1 MGEPITKSNTFSI
14 CTESRIEHEN
24 DKGMVTTVAHA
35 GAQAVNAQEE
45 WARRRGRWNKVM
57 MGLKCLAKVG
67 FFLRLT
73 VYVVHSEILVY
84 RNTFIT

>member
-14 CTESRIEHEN
+14 CTESRTEHEN

-45 WARRRGRWNKVM
+45 WARCRGRWNKVM

-67 FFLRLT
+67 VFFKA
-73 VYVVHSEILVY
+73 HCICC
-84 RNTFIT
+84 TFRDFSF